1 MKKIIRLTE
10 NDLSRIVRRVIKE
23 ENSPSLSEFAQQEI
37 KPYLEGKGYRVG
49 LFGNVSDIPMEKMK
63 DNDKL
68 AALALD
74 GSGRQLT
81 VVLSNNDESS
91 SLLGMSDGEEGGL
104 MSDLGLT
111 TWKNTEEGRPAITD
125 KRYYCDGLA
134 LVLMTKF

>member
-49 LFGNVSDIPMEKMK
+49 
-63 DNDKL
+63 
-68 AALALD
+68 
-74 GSGRQLT
+74 
-81 VVLSNNDESS
+81 
-91 SLLGMSDGEEGGL
+91 SDGEEGGL

-125 KRYYCDGLA
+125 KRYYGDGLA